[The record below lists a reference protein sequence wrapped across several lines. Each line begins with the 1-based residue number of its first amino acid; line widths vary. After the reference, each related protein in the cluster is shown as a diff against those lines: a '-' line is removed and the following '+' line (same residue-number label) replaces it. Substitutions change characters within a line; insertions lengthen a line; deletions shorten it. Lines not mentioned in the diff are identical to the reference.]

1 MYSLRQVPKTKKL
14 LHGEKPEKTVARPPF
29 LRWAGSKRRLL
40 PKLAPFWGGG
50 HSRYVEPFAG
60 SAALFFALRPACALL
75 SDANEDLIETFTLV
89 RDTPELVYDA
99 LSSLPLG
106 KDSFYRLRARNPKRL
121 TPLNRVARFI
131 FLNRFCFNG
140 LYRTNAVGEFNVP
153 YAPTGTGA
161 IPSRQQFLSTASL
174 LRATRL
180 RSGDFDEIL
189 RDEVQTGDFV
199 YLDPPYAVAN
209 RRIFRQYGPQ
219 TFGLND
225 LERLG
230 DLLEEIDRRGAAF
243 VLSYA
248 WCNEAN
254 SLVRSWRKRRVYTQ
268 RNIAGFAR
276 HRRMAAELIVTN
288 IEPCRVNATNCDEEK
303 LCG

>member
-1 MYSLRQVPKTKKL
+1 MPKPKKSLQGEQL
-14 LHGEKPEKTVARPPF
+14 EKPASIAPF

-40 PKLAPFWGGG
+40 PKLAPFWGDG

-60 SAALFFALRPACALL
+60 SAALFFALQPARALL
-75 SDANEDLIETFTLV
+75 SDVNEDLIEVFALV
-89 RDTPELVYDA
+89 RDSPELVYDA

-106 KDSFYRLRARNPKRL
+106 RDSFYRLRARNPREL
-121 TPLNRVARFI
+121 TPLDRVSRFI

-140 LYRTNAVGEFNVP
+140 LYRTNATGEFNVP
-153 YAPTGTGA
+153 YAPTGTGT
-161 IPSRQQFLSTASL
+161 IPGRQQFLNTAAL
-174 LRATRL
+174 LRTAEFRP
-180 RSGDFDEIL
+180 GDFDKIL
-189 RDEVQTGDFV
+189 REEVRAGDFV

-219 TFGLND
+219 TFGLGD

-230 DLLEEIDRRGAAF
+230 DLLEEIDRRRAMF

-254 SLVRSWRKRRVYTQ
+254 LLVRGWRKRRVYTQ

-288 IEPCRVNATNCDEEK
+288 IRSESQEKADCNQEEQ
-303 LCG
+303 CG